1 MSRENVEGV
10 LRGYEALNRGDLEAA
25 VEGVAP
31 ECELA
36 LPPMLPEADTHQGR
50 DGLRRIWETW
60 RESFEEFRLEVE
72 EAIDAGDRV
81 VVMAAVRGTG
91 KDSGADV
98 STPTFP
104 ISGPC
109 GTTRSSAWRRCPPGR
124 GPGGRGLAE

>member
-10 LRGYEALNRGDLEAA
+10 LRGYEALNRGDVEAA

-81 VVMAAVRGTG
+81 VVMAAVRGAG

-104 ISGPC
+104 II
-109 GTTRSSAWRRCPPGR
+109 
-124 GPGGRGLAE
+124 